1 MKYRI
6 FILFLIVGL
15 VAQAQSNLVPNG
27 GFERGSSS
35 KPDNWYFPNGFA
47 YQRSSDAHSGSYAAK
62 IYANS
67 GTFYLHQEGEINAID
82 VEANAQYVLSYWYK
96 GDVSDRN
103 MELYVSWYD
112 GDSRIKRE
120 ALGKVSFT
128 SQWQKRE
135 VTLTVPTGINKM
147 GIAFYVSQSNGFI
160 SIDDISLVYQGNG
173 GGGNVSVPTG
183 VSTREYQR
191 EIEVRWDK
199 EADRQLQ
206 WEVFVNDQSVGKTQ
220 TNRFLVTDLE
230 PQKSY
235 RIKVR
240 ALRGSDVSDFSKEI
254 NAITNDMRRSQND
267 MERVPHLRT
276 LNIDGEVSQ
285 TIDLYYNDLANKNAK
300 IQYFI
305 NSKQV
310 FPANNQLTFPKKGK
324 QTLKIIIEEAPN
336 MKWELDYYLDVK

>member
-35 KPDNWYFPNGFA
+35 RPDNWYFPNGFA
-47 YQRSSDAHSGSYAAK
+47 YERSSDAHSGSYAAK
-62 IYANS
+62 IYANA
-67 GTFYLHQEGEINAID
+67 GTFYLHQAGNTNVID
-82 VEANAQYVLSYWYK
+82 VEEGAQYVFSYWYK
-96 GDVSDRN
+96 GGVPGSN
-103 MELYVSWYD
+103 MELYISWYQD
-112 GDSRIKRE
+112 AKLIKRE
-120 ALGKVSFT
+120 SFGKVSF
-128 SQWQKRE
+128 SGQWQERE
-135 VTLTVPTGINKM
+135 VMLTVPVGINKM
-147 GIAFYVSQSNGFI
+147 GIAFYVSQSRGFI
-160 SIDDISLVYQGNG
+160 NLDDISLVYQGSG
-173 GGGNVSVPTG
+173 GSGEVSVPTG
-183 VSTREYQR
+183 VAVKEYQR

-240 ALRGSDVSDFSKEI
+240 ALRGSEVSDFSKEI
-254 NAITNDMRRSQND
+254 NSITNNMRRSQND

-276 LNIDGEVSQ
+276 LNINGETLQ
-285 TIDLYYNDLANKNAK
+285 TIDLYYHDLANKNAN

-310 FPANNQLTFPKKGK
+310 FPTNNQISFPKKGK

>member
-1 MKYRI
+1 M
-6 FILFLIVGL
+6 VGL

-27 GFERGSSS
+27 GFEEGSSS
-35 KPDNWYFPNGFA
+35 RPDNWYFPNGFA

-62 IYANS
+62 IYANA
-67 GTFYLHQEGEINAID
+67 GTFYLRQEGETNVID

-96 GDVSDRN
+96 GDVPAQN
-103 MELYVSWYD
+103 MELYVSWFD
-112 GDSRIKRE
+112 GNNRIKRE

-135 VTLTVPTGINKM
+135 VTLTVPVGINKM
-147 GIAFYVSQSNGFI
+147 GIAFYVSQSSGFI

-173 GGGNVSVPTG
+173 GGGGVSVPTG
-183 VSTREYQR
+183 VSVRGYQR

-199 EADRQLQ
+199 EVDKRLQ
-206 WEVFVNDQSVGKTQ
+206 WEVFVNNQSVGKSQ
-220 TNRFLVTDLE
+220 TNQYLITGLE

-235 RIKVR
+235 KIKVR
-240 ALRGSDVSDFSKEI
+240 ALKGVEFSDFSKEI
-254 NAITNDMRRSQND
+254 NAITSNMIRSQND

-276 LNIDGEVSQ
+276 LNIDGECPQ

-310 FPANNQLTFPKKGK
+310 FPTNNQLTFPKKGK
-324 QTLKIIIEEAPN
+324 QTLKIIIEETPN